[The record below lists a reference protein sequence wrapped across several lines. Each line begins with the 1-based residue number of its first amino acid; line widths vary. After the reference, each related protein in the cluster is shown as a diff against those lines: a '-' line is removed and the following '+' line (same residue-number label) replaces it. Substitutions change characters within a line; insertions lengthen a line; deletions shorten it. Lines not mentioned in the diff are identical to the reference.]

1 MGRTLGLIADRVDAQ
16 SIQTVV
22 VEHEPLG
29 ANLTRLVLSSPAFA
43 SATTDP
49 CDVTAF
55 RVSRTEFRHYT
66 PAVLDQRRSELTII
80 VHRHGEGLGEE
91 LIAGWTIGDDVKVCQ
106 WSSTRSFRWH
116 STTDPVVL
124 LGDATVISLAMA
136 FADRAATDGRGV
148 LTVLEVH
155 AGDVEATRV
164 LVPTAVV
171 LSALD
176 EPGAALDAWLGEH
189 PDQITSFLHP
199 AVYLAG
205 HGQSIQRQRT
215 FLREVC
221 ELDRRRISTQPYWAT
236 GKSGL

>member
-16 SIQTVV
+16 SIPAVV
-22 VEHEPLG
+22 VGHEPLG
-29 ANLTRLVLSSPAFA
+29 ANLTRLVLSSPVFA

-55 RVSRTEFRHYT
+55 RVSRTDFRHYT
-66 PAVLDQRRSELTII
+66 PAVLDQERSELTII

-91 LIAGWTIGDDVKVCQ
+91 LVAGWSVGDDVKVCQ
-106 WSSTRSFRWH
+106 WSSTRGFRWH
-116 STTDPVVL
+116 DTTDAVVL

-136 FADRAATDGRGV
+136 FADRAALEGRRA
-148 LTVLEVH
+148 LIVLEVDE
-155 AGDVEATRV
+155 ADVDATRA
-164 LVPTAVV
+164 LVASAVV
-171 LSALD
+171 VPARS
-176 EPGAALDAWLGEH
+176 EPGIALDAWLAEH
-189 PDQITSFLHP
+189 HDEITSLQHP

-215 FLREVC
+215 FLREAC
-221 ELDRRRISTQPYWAT
+221 ALERRRISTQPYWAT